1 MINITDQIM
10 FNLGNLDKENLRIT
24 YQTSTGKILQK
35 GSDDGAVF
43 TKELYFDDKIRVY
56 TGVQEQIKHAQT
68 TNKSVDSTLANIKL
82 ELDTIK
88 QSMLKSLNAGMQQS
102 DKIAVATQIEGIKE
116 NFFTWA
122 NTNINNEYIFAG
134 SNSTQQP
141 FVKDANGKITYV
153 GDNVL
158 KQVPVEPNSYRERGV
173 TGFDAFMYTADTAK
187 VGEPLEFLSSEKIV
201 DNEGNTWSFPE
212 SSGVG
217 EKLDFFAT
225 DVITDNNGTVW
236 TVNPLTSKLEDGSG
250 GTIDLVKFNGGYQ
263 FKNNLPNQFLDGNSN
278 VVTSFTATK
287 ITSTAAAAASF
298 NISANDTV
306 TDSTTGKVWTLDAT
320 TDPVNPT
327 LSDGTTTLTGTV
339 NAGGGFDFTN
349 TSTNTLTMS
358 SATSEVRQYDKYGNL
373 TGEVLAVTQID
384 NGDGVSDGGDDTGL
398 LEPKYRTANVTDPA
412 LILESKHNVFNDLDD
427 LITTLN
433 GKSLTDGVTPIT
445 EAEQNDIIRLMLDK
459 MAATADA
466 VSIAHSKVGSR
477 NKIID
482 DASVNISA
490 KLTNFNILSIE
501 NGQADMTK
509 LALEAKSL
517 ELTYTA
523 LYSTI
528 SKMNNLSL
536 VNFLK

>member
-1 MINITDQIM
+1 MINVTDQMM
-10 FNLGNLDKENLRIT
+10 FHLSNLEKVHSKNI
-24 YQTSTGKILQK
+24 YQSSTGKVLQQ
-35 GSDDGAVF
+35 GSDDSSIF
-43 TKELYFDDKIRVY
+43 TKQLYFDDKIRVY
-56 TGVQEQIKHAQT
+56 EGVQEQIKRAMT
-68 TNKSVDSTLANIKL
+68 LNDSVDSTLANVKL
-82 ELDTIK
+82 ELDVVKT
-88 QSMLKSLNAGMQQS
+88 SMLKSLNAGMQQS
-102 DKIAVATQIEGIKE
+102 DKLAVATQIAGIKE

-122 NTNINNEYIFAG
+122 NTSINNEYIFAG

-141 FVKDANGKITYV
+141 FVKDANGKISYV

-158 KQVPVEPNSYRERGV
+158 KQVPVEPNSYRDRGA

-187 VGEPLEFLSSEKIV
+187 VGEPLEFLASERIA

-236 TVNPLTSKLEDGSG
+236 TLNPLDSTLEDGSG
-250 GTIDLVKFNGGYQ
+250 GSIDLVKLNGGYQ
-263 FKNNLPNQFLDGNSN
+263 FKNNLPDQFQDGSSN
-278 VVTSFTATK
+278 IVTSFTATK
-287 ITSTAAAAASF
+287 ITSTALAAAAF
-298 NISANDTV
+298 NISATDTV

-327 LSDGTTTLTGTV
+327 LTDGVTTLTGTV
-339 NAGGGFDFTN
+339 NPAGGFDFTN
-349 TSTNTLTMS
+349 TTANTLTIS

-373 TGEVLAVTQID
+373 TGELLAVTQID
-384 NGDGVSDGGDDTGL
+384 NGDGISDGGDDTGL

-412 LILESKHNVFNDLDD
+412 LILESKHNMFNDLDD

-459 MAATADA
+459 VKAAFDA
-466 VSIAHSKVGSR
+466 VNIAHSKVGSR
-477 NKIID
+477 NKIIE

-490 KLTNFNILSIE
+490 KITNFNILSLE
-501 NGQADMTK
+501 NGQADLTK
-509 LALEAKSL
+509 VALEAKAL

>member
-1 MINITDQIM
+1 MINQTEQM
-10 FNLGNLDKENLRIT
+10 SYRLSVLDAQ
-24 YQTSTGKILQK
+24 YQKNSYQMSTKNILQQ
-35 GSDDGAVF
+35 GSDDSAVF

-173 TGFDAFMYTADTAK
+173 TGFDAFMYTSDTAK

-217 EKLDFFAT
+217 EKLDFFAA

-349 TSTNTLTMS
+349 TSANTLTMS

-398 LEPKYRTANVTDPA
+398 L
-412 LILESKHNVFNDLDD
+412 
-427 LITTLN
+427 
-433 GKSLTDGVTPIT
+433 
-445 EAEQNDIIRLMLDK
+445 
-459 MAATADA
+459 
-466 VSIAHSKVGSR
+466 
-477 NKIID
+477 
-482 DASVNISA
+482 
-490 KLTNFNILSIE
+490 
-501 NGQADMTK
+501 
-509 LALEAKSL
+509 
-517 ELTYTA
+517 
-523 LYSTI
+523 
-528 SKMNNLSL
+528 
-536 VNFLK
+536 